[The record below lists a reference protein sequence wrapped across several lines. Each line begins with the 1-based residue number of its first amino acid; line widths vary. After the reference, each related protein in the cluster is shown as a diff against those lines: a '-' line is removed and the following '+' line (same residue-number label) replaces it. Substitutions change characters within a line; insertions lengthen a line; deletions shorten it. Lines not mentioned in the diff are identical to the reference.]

1 MASRSS
7 SFSSSLPRLLLAA
20 ALALS
25 AAAAGTPAAGET
37 PRPPMTMQEL
47 DEARAA
53 LEAIVRAYEAGD
65 SERVVA
71 RLDPSMVGYQ
81 IFVDGVRR
89 DVAALKNIRI
99 QLIDTQVSAGPDVAI
114 VHSGWE
120 KRFLA
125 VNTFQPGVVSGRG
138 VFFLRR
144 GEGGWRLS
152 AVSGENPFGG
162 GSGTLAQLELSP
174 ATLAAPPGGCVHPRC
189 PPVRVA
195 VVDPD
200 LAGQGAVQ
208 VDVSTS
214 QGDRET
220 LALGAR
226 GGGRFGLDALPL
238 SISPRVAPTPGNGV
252 VEIGTAAGPARVTV
266 VVRFLDPNPGGVR
279 PASLLSR
286 SLHIQ

>member
-1 MASRSS
+1 LRG
-7 SFSSSLPRLLLAA
+7 LLLAA
-20 ALALS
+20 ALA
-25 AAAAGTPAAGET
+25 AAGAAMPAAGET
-37 PRPPMTMQEL
+37 PRPPVTMQEL

-53 LEAIVRAYEAGD
+53 LEEIVRAYEAGD
-65 SERVVA
+65 SERIAA
-71 RLDPSMVGYQ
+71 RLDPAMVGYQ

-89 DVAALKNIRI
+89 DAAALKNVRI
-99 QLIDTQVSAGPDVAI
+99 QLLDTRVSAGPDVAI
-114 VHSGWE
+114 VNSSWE

-138 VFFLRR
+138 VFFMRR
-144 GEGGWRLS
+144 ADGGWRLS
-152 AVSGENPFGG
+152 AVSGDNPFGG

-189 PPVRVA
+189 PAVRVA
-195 VVDPD
+195 VVDAD

-208 VDVSTS
+208 VEVSTS

-226 GGGRFGLDALPL
+226 GGGRFGLDVLPL
-238 SISPRVAPTPGNGV
+238 SISPRAAPTPGNGV
-252 VEIGTAAGPARVTV
+252 VEITAGAAPATVT
-266 VVRFLDPNPGGVR
+266 VRFLDPNPGGVR

-286 SLHIQ
+286 SLQIQ